1 MIPAITGS
9 KILSSLGNEN
19 SLVPLAAKDII
30 NSFGLTAGSYVTGNS
45 LEGKDRFIDEFG
57 TQALWLFGIPAY
69 KKVIDVTLYK
79 ALNKDPKFDV
89 RNLAKN
95 REKILKKSYEYADSS
110 IKGSMKNIMQSAG
123 TSKQLALG
131 KFAISTALT
140 IFTYSKLTQY
150 KHKHTEHNA
159 KKEIMKEMQ
168 IIKEQQEVAFAQK
181 NKNKEKK
188 ATNKPS
194 FGGALE
200 EFMFSPVKNLMIL
213 DASITGKR
221 LADSRNKQEL
231 LGYSIKEGSFWVFMY
246 FASKPIKKFFENRVE
261 KNKKNPASID
271 LDARVIESKE
281 LADAFKNNSLKPSV
295 QKVLKLE
302 TNEQMLDYI
311 HNNPDDFVV
320 KMAKK
325 SDVLPALKNASQ
337 ADNVDYRAF
346 IDFNEFKGVAKKL
359 DKLSGKF
366 EEYKTTNVV
375 DKGVDAFLNNV
386 KKLKRNATL
395 KNFGICV
402 AFLGLFAP
410 AFMVAVRKMDKENSG
425 FQVKEDLKKK
435 MAFGNGLAE

>member
-30 NSFGLTAGSYVTGNS
+30 NSCGLTAGSYVTGKS

-69 KKVIDVTLYK
+69 KKLIDVTLYK

-89 RNLAKN
+89 RNLADN
-95 REKILKKSYEYADSS
+95 RKDILKKSLEYADAS
-110 IKGSMKNIMQSAG
+110 IKGSMQNIMKSAN
-123 TSKQLALG
+123 TSKQLAIG

-159 KKEIMKEMQ
+159 KKEILREMQ
-168 IIKEQQEVAFAQK
+168 AAQETAFAQ
-181 NKNKEKK
+181 NKEKHNSK
-188 ATNKPS
+188 NKTGKNPAFS
-194 FGGALE
+194 GALQ

-213 DASITGKR
+213 DASITTKR
-221 LADSRNKQEL
+221 LSDSRNKQEF
-231 LGYSIKEGSFWVFMY
+231 LGYSIKEGTFWMFMY
-246 FASKPIKKFFENRVE
+246 FASKPIKKFFEKRVDA
-261 KNKKNPASID
+261 NKKNPAAID

-281 LADAFKNNSLKPSV
+281 LEKAFKDNSLKGSV

-325 SDVLPALKNASQ
+325 SDVLPTLKNATQ

-346 IDFNEFKGVAKKL
+346 IDFGEFKGVAKKL

-366 EEYKTTNVV
+366 EEFKATDVA
-375 DKGVDAFLNNV
+375 DKSVDAFLKNV
-386 KKLKRNATL
+386 KNLKRNATL
-395 KNFGICV
+395 KNFGICI
-402 AFLGLFAP
+402 AFLGVLAP
-410 AFMVAVRKMDKENSG
+410 ALMVAVRKFDKNDSG

-435 MAFGNGLAE
+435 MAFGNVQAK

>member
-30 NSFGLTAGSYVTGNS
+30 NSLGLTAGSYVTGKS

-69 KKVIDVTLYK
+69 KKLIDVTLYK

-89 RNLAKN
+89 RNLADN
-95 REKILKKSYEYADSS
+95 RKDILKKSLEYADAS
-110 IKGSMKNIMQSAG
+110 IKGSMQNIMKSAN
-123 TSKQLALG
+123 TSKQLAIG

-168 IIKEQQEVAFAQK
+168 MLKEQQEVAFAQS
-181 NKNKEKK
+181 KEKNNK
-188 ATNKPS
+188 KKTNKPS
-194 FGGALE
+194 FGGVME

-221 LADSRNKQEL
+221 LKDSRNKQEF
-231 LGYSIKEGSFWVFMY
+231 LGYSIKEGTFWMFMY
-246 FASKPIKKFFENRVE
+246 FASKPIKKFFEKRVDA
-261 KNKKNPASID
+261 NKKNPASID

-281 LADAFKNNSLKPSV
+281 LEKAFTDNSLKGSV

-325 SDVLPALKNASQ
+325 SDVLPILKNATQ

-346 IDFNEFKGVAKKL
+346 IDFSEFKGVAKKL

-366 EEYKTTNVV
+366 EEFKATDVA
-375 DKGVDAFLNNV
+375 DKSADAFLKNV
-386 KKLKRNATL
+386 KNLKRNATL
-395 KNFGICV
+395 KNFGICI
-402 AFLGLFAP
+402 AFLGVLAP
-410 AFMVAVRKMDKENSG
+410 ALMVAVRKFDKNDSG

-435 MAFGNGLAE
+435 MAFGNVQAK